1 MIQCGCLLGPVVG
14 GVWVYMR
21 LVVTVEP
28 GIVCD
33 TMRLS
38 IGPCSGWG
46 MRLVVTVEPGIVC
59 DTMWLSIGPCSG
71 WGLGIYETSGYS
83 GTWDSV

>member
-28 GIVCD
+28 GI
-33 TMRLS
+33 
-38 IGPCSGWG
+38 
-46 MRLVVTVEPGIVC
+46 
-59 DTMWLSIGPCSG
+59 TMWLSIGPCSG